1 MTLDIT
7 EAESSKILETIG
19 GSFANFEKFYPR
31 ITEPLAK
38 PSELNLTAREFFYW
52 CDKGIIDMQKSED
65 GQSPWSRLNL
75 LDVIWIRIVKELR
88 RFNFPFSSIVKIKED
103 LFQNIFL
110 KLLDLNDSQLELVL
124 ESIKGDDLKNV
135 FIKLIKQAKKDP
147 GAIKNQFGP
156 TVCPMGALLADI
168 LLFNRKIHLH
178 ICKIGEDFPIVFEG
192 YSLQYTSQETLDAVK
207 DQTRLSL
214 CLNELIAE
222 HLLDVQCEKIN
233 KEFGLISEE
242 ELEIIEAIRKKEVKE
257 IHIKKDDNEVLTYI
271 STSKLEIK
279 NEQVAAIKRLLRMN
293 EFDDVRVV
301 LRKDKHLYI
310 ENKKKVKVRPDKTAQ
325 KKNKN

>member
-1 MTLDIT
+1 MKLDIT
-7 EAESSKILETIG
+7 EEQSSKILETMG
-19 GSFANFEKFYPR
+19 GSYANFEKFYPR

-52 CDKGIIDMQKSED
+52 CDKGIIDIPKSED
-65 GQSPWSRLNL
+65 GQSPWSKLNL

-88 RFNFPFSSIVKIKED
+88 RFNFPFSSVVKIKED

-110 KLLDLNDSQLELVL
+110 KILDLNDSQVESLLEK
-124 ESIKGDDLKNV
+124 IKGDEVKKV
-135 FIKLIKQAKKDP
+135 FSKLIKQAKKDP
-147 GAIKNQFGP
+147 DAIKKQFGP
-156 TVCPMGALLADI
+156 IVCPMGALLADI

-178 ICKIGEDFPIVFEG
+178 ICKIGDDFPIVFEG

-207 DQTRLSL
+207 DQAHLSL

-233 KEFGLISEE
+233 KEFGLISEQ
-242 ELEIIEAIRKKEVKE
+242 EIEILEAIRNNE
-257 IHIKKDDNEVLTYI
+257 ITEIAIKKGQNKPLIFTCTKKSELKDEDVY
-271 STSKLEIK
+271 K
-279 NEQVAAIKRLLRMN
+279 IKRLLRMN

-301 LRKDKHLYI
+301 LRNDKHIYL
-310 ENKKKVKVRPDKTAQ
+310 ENKTRKKL
-325 KKNKN
+325 